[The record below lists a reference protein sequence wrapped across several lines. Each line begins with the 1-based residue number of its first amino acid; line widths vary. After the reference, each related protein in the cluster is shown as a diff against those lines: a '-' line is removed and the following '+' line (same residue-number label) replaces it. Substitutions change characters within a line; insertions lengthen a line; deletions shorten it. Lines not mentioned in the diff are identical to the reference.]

1 MKRDEYMYSWEIAQ
15 FLAEHNYCIGG
26 DDLLFITDVKQHPQL
41 CRIKYDPFNNK
52 YEMWDYEGNYFC
64 FYVIPY
70 EEALEQGLVKKKT
83 LKK

>member
-52 YEMWDYEGNYFC
+52 YEM
-64 FYVIPY
+64 
-70 EEALEQGLVKKKT
+70 
-83 LKK
+83 